1 MTTAEHR
8 ISLALVMRDAVTVE
22 HAFPEIK
29 TELSK
34 VGIEISS
41 IGIVTVS
48 GAIPLKR
55 FVHLFGVKP
64 KYIEARPPNE
74 KDMGAPGGFSW
85 EEELTIPPSL
95 RQFVRHISVVPPA
108 VRLND

>member
-1 MTTAEHR
+1 MTAAEHR
-8 ISLALVMRDAVTVE
+8 ISLALVMREAVTAE
-22 HAFPEIK
+22 RAFPELK

-41 IGIVTVS
+41 VGSITVS

-74 KDMGAPGGFSW
+74 KDMGASGGFLW
-85 EEELTIPPSL
+85 EEELTIPPPL
-95 RQFVRHISVVPPA
+95 RQFVRHISVVPPP